1 MESQSKILMGVDPGT
16 LVTGYGILHFKK
28 DTIKILKCDAIV
40 CKGNSKLSERL
51 GVIFKTLN
59 SLIKKYQPDE
69 LVIETAFYGKNAQS
83 ALKLGH
89 ARGAVMLAGYLN
101 SIPMT
106 EYSPREVKKAV
117 TGNGAASKIQ
127 VMRMVKSILSLKEL
141 PKYYDTTDAL
151 AVALCHSYKKFINV
165 SNLNFRTQ
173 FFLNQKSKH
182 RYKDWKHFIKEKQ
195 NSV

>member
-1 MESQSKILMGVDPGT
+1 MKSKDIILMGVDPGT
-16 LVTGYGILHFKK
+16 LVTGYGILQFKK
-28 DTIKILKCDAIV
+28 GTIKILKCDAIV
-40 CKGNSKLSERL
+40 CKKKSKLSDRL
-51 GVIFKTLN
+51 GVIFQTLN
-59 SLIKKYQPDE
+59 NLIIKYHPDE

-117 TGNGAASKIQ
+117 TGNGAASKHQ
-127 VMRMVKSILSLKEL
+127 VMKMVKSILSLTEL

-151 AVALCHSYKKFINV
+151 AVALCHSYKNFINIKSP
-165 SNLNFRTQ
+165 SNINRQLFLLNK
-173 FFLNQKSKH
+173 N
-182 RYKDWKHFIKEKQ
+182 RYKDWKDFLNKKQ
-195 NSV
+195 NNI

>member
-1 MESQSKILMGVDPGT
+1 MGVDPGT
-16 LVTGYGILHFKK
+16 LVTGYGILQFKK
-28 DTIKILKCDAIV
+28 GSVKILKCDAIV
-40 CKGNSKLSERL
+40 CKGNTKLSDRL
-51 GVIFKTLN
+51 GAIFETLN
-59 SLIKKYQPDE
+59 SLIRKYQPDE
-69 LVIETAFYGKNAQS
+69 LIIETAFYGKNAQS

-127 VMRMVKSILSLKEL
+127 VMEMVKSILSLKKL

-151 AVALCHSYKKFINV
+151 AVALCHSYKNFININSPLNRDYRQILFS
-165 SNLNFRTQ
+165 SN
-173 FFLNQKSKH
+173 KKY
-182 RYKDWKHFIKEKQ
+182 YKDWKDFILKK
-195 NSV
+195 NK